1 MFSHVEVVL
10 FFTQPMNHDE
20 RYLDLASKN
29 SFRHVRPMFSTSFL
43 IYTCLIEEIKLF
55 GRIGFGKYRA
65 KYPRNFICQLGENFL
80 LKNYFSHFRVRDMN

>member
-29 SFRHVRPMFSTSFL
+29 SFRHVRPMFSTSFI

-55 GRIGFGKYRA
+55 WRIGFGKYR
-65 KYPRNFICQLGENFL
+65 ENTLEILSVNWGRTFC
-80 LKNYFSHFRVRDMN
+80 